1 MLYVVILPVRTLKYI
16 PIFTIL
22 HVYLLFS
29 HVIFMSVLSSLN
41 GYYRLFFILRLLC
54 SPRPHFSLAQ
64 VLNVLNCVVLIVW
77 YMCLKE
83 QQEVATEVNPGSS
96 PYVWG
101 RATLPLW
108 DYPSAFHLSS
118 YHRPMHRKVPIFITA

>member
-1 MLYVVILPVRTLKYI
+1 MLYVVMLPVRTLEYI

-41 GYYRLFFILRLLC
+41 GSFSCSLSSDYSVSFPPFF
-54 SPRPHFSLAQ
+54 SEQ
-64 VLNVLNCVVLIVW
+64 VLNVLNCVILIVW

-101 RATLPLW
+101 RVTLPLW
-108 DYPSAFHLSS
+108 DYPSASHLSS
-118 YHRPMHRKVPIFITA
+118 YHRLMHTQVPIFITA